1 MYVFMKI
8 IMVYGNEGNTW
19 SRIGSAINDAITAN
33 VLGTT
38 VSLSDNGNT
47 VAIGTP
53 FDIGDGVL
61 SGHVRVYKNLQESW
75 NQIGDDITSD
85 ILGDQFGREL
95 SLSGDGTVIAISSMI
110 DSVDNNQTGQVI
122 VYKSIGENWVQTGNK
137 IIGEMA
143 GDQFGRGVSLSRNG
157 SILAVG
163 ARLNNNNGISSGSVR
178 IYQNQNNLWRQI
190 GEDIDGE
197 MAGDQSG
204 IGMYVFLILLIHYYL
219 QKKYL

>member
-1 MYVFMKI
+1 VLVTDIDGNSSQRFFGSSVSLSCNGNI
-8 IMVYGNEGNTW
+8 IAIGSNLNSTTNPNSGQVNIFRNEGNTW

-122 VYKSIGENWVQTGNK
+122 VYKI
-137 IIGEMA
+137 
-143 GDQFGRGVSLSRNG
+143 SLVE
-157 SILAVG
+157 A
-163 ARLNNNNGISSGSVR
+163 
-178 IYQNQNNLWRQI
+178 
-190 GEDIDGE
+190 
-197 MAGDQSG
+197 
-204 IGMYVFLILLIHYYL
+204 
-219 QKKYL
+219 